1 MAGQIYFSGLAS
13 GLDVDTIITQLL
25 ALERVPITRLRNRIQ
40 TLEDQREGVQSVRR
54 DLLTLF
60 HRAQDFTL
68 DMVFDQVAA
77 ASSDESVLT
86 TELAGGNAVR
96 GSFDIQVTTLASAT
110 VGTSSNY
117 LGQVVDPNVALDS
130 AGLSLAPTSG
140 TFTVNGTEIT
150 IDVTTDTLNDVLTD
164 ISNNTNVTATFSA
177 TTNKITL
184 TNDDPG
190 DTDIINLGAT
200 SDTSNFLDS
209 GRLTAA
215 TQTGT
220 PTTLEST
227 VDIAVVNPADTLDN
241 IFGAGTVTA
250 GTFQINGTT
259 ITIADPSTET
269 LDGVLSAINSSDAGV
284 TASFDGSSDTIRVV
298 SDTLGSRTI
307 DFTDGTSGFL
317 AAAYL
322 DTADQT
328 AGTDAQLTVDGASMT
343 RNTNTITDAIGG
355 VSFTLLA
362 TGSSTITV
370 NNDYE
375 GMIEDI
381 TEFVDAYNTGI
392 QTMHDLLG
400 EDGGLENDGS
410 IRLVENYL
418 RNTIFGRPTGVTG
431 DYESLLGIGIST
443 GDTFESDV
451 LTMLEV
457 DEGALRE
464 ALETDRDDVASI
476 FTNAA
481 EDGIGDLFEN
491 YLQDLTSTTGFLQS
505 RSRASGTIDGQ
516 IDVLN
521 DRIDA
526 IERRLG
532 WKEERLRRQFTQM
545 EIALSQYQ
553 AIGAFITSRLGALQQ
568 E

>member
-259 ITIADPSTET
+259 ITVADPSTET
-269 LDGVLSAINSSDAGV
+269 LDDVLSAINSSDAGV
-284 TASFDGSSDTIRVV
+284 TASFDGSTDTIRVV

-545 EIALSQYQ
+545 EMALSQYQ
-553 AIGAFITSRLGALQQ
+553 AIGAFITSRLAALQQ
-568 E
+568 G

>member
-1 MAGQIYFSGLAS
+1 LAS

-227 VDIAVVNPADTLDN
+227 VDIAVVNPSDTLDN

-269 LDGVLSAINSSDAGV
+269 LDGVLTAINSSDAGV

-545 EIALSQYQ
+545 EMALSQYQ
-553 AIGAFITSRLGALQQ
+553 AIGAFITSRLAALQQ
-568 E
+568 G

>member
-25 ALERVPITRLRNRIQ
+25 ALERVPIARLRNRIQ

-227 VDIAVVNPADTLDN
+227 VDIAVVNPSDTLDN

-259 ITIADPSTET
+259 ITVADPSTET
-269 LDGVLSAINSSDAGV
+269 LDDVLTAINSSDAGV

-545 EIALSQYQ
+545 EMALSQYQ
-553 AIGAFITSRLGALQQ
+553 AIGAFITSRLAALQQ
-568 E
+568 G

>member
-259 ITIADPSTET
+259 ITVADPSTET
-269 LDGVLSAINSSDAGV
+269 LDDVLSAINSSDAGV

-545 EIALSQYQ
+545 EMALSQYQ
-553 AIGAFITSRLGALQQ
+553 AIGAFITSRLAALQQ
-568 E
+568 G